1 MKIRFIYPRFE
12 KLLESRTTLG
22 DLSEKANLGNFK
34 MPPALGIPILVALT
48 PKQHEC
54 CVFDEN
60 IESIDYEDDS
70 DLIAIS
76 FFTPQAVYAYEIAQK
91 FKQKGKT
98 VIAGGMHPSLMKDE
112 AAQYFD
118 AVCVGEA
125 ETVWNNI
132 LTDFENDKLKQ
143 FYFGNYPDL
152 KHMPIPQRDIF
163 KNKDGY
169 DWEATLIQVM
179 RGCAY
184 NCEACI
190 LSSQTGKNYR
200 FKPVNNVIEDIK
212 SLVKPNFYLTDDSLL
227 LSNRHCRKYLSEL
240 LSATTKLKPKPQ
252 MFLSGS
258 LYMNDKP
265 EHLKMLVKGG
275 VVNIYLVTGSDP
287 ISTKAFGK
295 DGKEYFKM
303 AVETVKKIRDA
314 GINVFL
320 SQGLGFDF
328 HDESVFDISLEFCQK
343 AQIDA
348 VEFYLLTPFPQTH
361 SWNRFRK
368 ENRILHYNWTKYNT
382 ANVVFK
388 PKNFTEQS
396 LLDGY
401 LYCWKEFYKENT
413 VEKTLDIF

>member
-34 MPPALGIPILVALT
+34 MPPALGIPILAALT
-48 PKQHEC
+48 PECHEC

-60 IESIDYEDDS
+60 IEEIDYNDDS
-70 DLIAIS
+70 DLIAVS
-76 FFTPQAVYAYEIAQK
+76 FFTPQAVYAYEIAKK
-91 FKQKGKT
+91 FKEKGKT

-125 ETVWNNI
+125 ETVWKSI
-132 LTDFENDKLKQ
+132 LTDFEKGELKQ
-143 FYFGNYPDL
+143 FYYDNYPDL
-152 KHMPIPQRDIF
+152 KHMPIPKRNIF
-163 KNKDGY
+163 KNKNGY

-179 RGCAY
+179 RGCSFK
-184 NCEACI
+184 CETCI
-190 LSSQTGKNYR
+190 LPSQTDRKFR
-200 FKPVNNVIEDIK
+200 FRPVENVIEDIQ
-212 SLVKPNFYLTDDSLL
+212 SLEKPDFYLTDDSLL
-227 LSNRHCRKYLSEL
+227 LSNIYCKRYLTEL
-240 LSATTKLKPKPQ
+240 MSATSQLNPKPK

-258 LYMNDKP
+258 LYMKDDA
-265 EHLKMLVKGG
+265 EYLDMLVKGG
-275 VVNIYLVTGSDP
+275 VVNIYIVTGCDP
-287 ISTKAFGK
+287 ISIKAFQRDNSK
-295 DGKEYFKM
+295 YFTL
-303 AVETVKKIRDA
+303 AVNIVKKLKDA

-328 HDESVFDISLEFCQK
+328 HDEYVFDATLEFCQK

-348 VEFYLLTPFPQTH
+348 AEFYMLTPFPQTP
-361 SWNRFRK
+361 SWHRFK
-368 ENRILHYNWTKYNT
+368 EENRILHYNWTKYNT

-401 LYCWKEFYKENT
+401 LYCWKEFYKETPVENT
-413 VEKTLDIF
+413 LNIF

>member
-12 KLLESRTTLG
+12 KLLESRVTLG

-34 MPPALGIPILVALT
+34 MPPALGIPILTALT
-48 PKQHEC
+48 PEHHEC

-60 IESIDYEDDS
+60 IEEIDYNDDS
-70 DLIAIS
+70 DLIAVS
-76 FFTPQAVYAYEIAQK
+76 FFTPQAVYAYEIAKK
-91 FKQKGKT
+91 FKVKGKT

-125 ETVWNNI
+125 ETVWDLI
-132 LTDFENDKLKQ
+132 LSDFENDNLKQ

-152 KHMPIPQRDIF
+152 KHIPIPRRNVF

-179 RGCAY
+179 RGCSF
-184 NCEACI
+184 NCETCI
-190 LSSQTGKNYR
+190 LPSQVGKKFR
-200 FKPVNNVIEDIK
+200 FRPVGNVIEDIK
-212 SLVKPNFYLTDDSLL
+212 SLDNPDFYLTDDSLL
-227 LSNRHCRKYLSEL
+227 LSNRHCKKYLAEL
-240 LSATTKLKPKPQ
+240 MSATSKLNPKPK

-258 LYMNDKP
+258 LYMKDDH
-265 EHLKMLVKGG
+265 EYLEMLVKGG

-287 ISTKAFGK
+287 ISIKAFQR
-295 DGKEYFKM
+295 DGKKYLNL
-303 AVETVKKIRDA
+303 AVDTVKKLKDA

-328 HDESVFDISLEFCQK
+328 HDDYVFDASLEFCQK

-348 VEFYLLTPFPQTH
+348 AEFYILTPFPQTP
-361 SWNRFRK
+361 SWYRLRE

-401 LYCWKEFYKENT
+401 LYCWEEFYKGNS